1 MHREMIIT
9 KRFTA
14 TEARN
19 VCLGS
24 WKSKS
29 LPRLCT
35 VVRLLMNI
43 SASAIPQERQFSELK
58 RRITGLRSRTKVGTL
73 DRDAVVFSWFP
84 ESWLL
89 GQNDEMNF

>member
-1 MHREMIIT
+1 MYREMIIT

-19 VCLGS
+19 FWLES

-29 LPRLCT
+29 IPRLYT
-35 VVRLLMNI
+35 VTRLLMNV
-43 SASAIPQERQFSELK
+43 SASAIPQERHFSELK

-73 DRDAVVFSWFP
+73 DRDAVIFSWFP
-84 ESWLL
+84 ES
-89 GQNDEMNF
+89 